1 MHNKYLYFVVMFKRQ
16 YLKEIKDIEL
26 IKPLCA
32 TEMAPKVLCNEGLLI
47 LKLSKLKSN
56 FELCTI

>member
-1 MHNKYLYFVVMFKRQ
+1 MMFKRQ
-16 YLKEIKDIEL
+16 YLKEINEYINYVEL